1 MYLILDDNPP
11 RALQSI
17 AYLKKQGVEAS
28 IPDDARD
35 RWQAV
40 EIVLVLSELPPAE
53 ITAWKERTG
62 ALAVYCTRNYTQ
74 ESIRAAMTNSIH
86 NGQVGYNG
94 VIPFPPE
101 VSDLKTWVTEKQ
113 EVATK
118 PISTYTESVSQ
129 RSFKSELPNPR
140 ARIWTVVGT
149 KGGVGK
155 STVSTLLANALVKAG
170 HDPVV
175 VVELDNNA
183 ALCKMH
189 QVSPLVKIDAFE
201 RLPDYLPSER
211 IEQNMVWLP
220 NLHWWLI
227 PSDEGPEVSNDAFQ
241 RLLNTVGN
249 YAGEL
254 VFDCPIN
261 PFSRTRAFA
270 LAVADQSLIVA
281 EPSNANL
288 ANVRELLTMTK
299 GHTVILNR
307 VLDYQMRRAKSI
319 VKQIQTTDTVT
330 VELIVQD
337 RILDERVNNG
347 LTIFASRDTEAA
359 IRRIAGLESTKKK
372 GWFKK

>member
-17 AYLKKQGVEAS
+17 AYLKKQGVDVCA
-28 IPDDARD
+28 PDAARD

-40 EIVLVLSELPPAE
+40 EIVLVFSDLPSAE
-53 ITAWKERTG
+53 IAAWKERTG
-62 ALAVYCTRNYTQ
+62 ALAVYCTRKYTM
-74 ESIRAAMTNSIH
+74 ENARAVMANSIH

-94 VIPFPPE
+94 IIPYPPE
-101 VSDLKTWVTEKQ
+101 VSDLQAWITEKQ
-113 EVATK
+113 EDATK
-118 PISTYTESVSQ
+118 PISTYTESMSP

-155 STVSTLLANALVKAG
+155 STVSTLLANALTKAG

-175 VVELDNNA
+175 VVELDNNT

-189 QVSPLVKIDAFE
+189 QVNPLVKLDAFE
-201 RLPDYLPSER
+201 RLPDYMPSER
-211 IEQNMVWLP
+211 VEQNMVWLP

-227 PSDEGPEVSNDAFQ
+227 PNDEGPEVSNDAFQ

-254 VFDCPIN
+254 IFDCPIN

-270 LAVADQSLIVA
+270 LAIADQSLIVA
-281 EPSNANL
+281 EASNANL
-288 ANVRELLTMTK
+288 ANVRELLAMTK

-319 VKQIQTTDTVT
+319 AKQIRATDTVT
-330 VELIVQD
+330 VEVIEQD
-337 RILDERVNNG
+337 RLLDERVNNG
-347 LTIFASRDTEAA
+347 LTIFASRETEAV

-372 GWFKK
+372 GWFR